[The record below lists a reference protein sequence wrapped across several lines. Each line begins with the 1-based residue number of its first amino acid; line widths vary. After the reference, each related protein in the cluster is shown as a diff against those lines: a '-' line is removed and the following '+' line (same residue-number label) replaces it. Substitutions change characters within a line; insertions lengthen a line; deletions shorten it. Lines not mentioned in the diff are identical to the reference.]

1 MSTASAPGIQA
12 CDYERLENGI
22 HYFRFNKASREALDQ
37 HFEKL
42 SALLASTPTTEKVRV
57 LLDFRPAG
65 FPPITHAFQKVRAM
79 NMRIPRRPMQRIAF
93 LHHPNA
99 LTHVVQSFVHL
110 QRLKDPVHFF
120 TADQYDG
127 AVTWLLEDK
136 LSSPK

>member
-1 MSTASAPGIQA
+1 MSTASAAGTQA

-22 HYFRFNKASREALDQ
+22 HFFRFNKASREALDQ

-42 SALLASTPTTEKVRV
+42 GALLASTPATVTVRV

-65 FPPITHAFQKVRAM
+65 FPPIAYAFQKVRAM
-79 NMRIPRRPMQRIAF
+79 NMRIPQRPRQRLAF

-99 LTHVVQSFVHL
+99 LTHVVQSFIQL

-120 TADQYDG
+120 PAEQYD
-127 AVTWLLEDK
+127 AAIAWLLEGS
-136 LSSPK
+136 L